1 MVVIFVSYKLYKLF
15 LCLMCFHM
23 FFVCINNLPQ
33 FKPFLLCPF
42 KSVKGGFTVIKRLSK
57 VNIWTQQNSTIY
69 SRGGQNAAC
78 TRYFNNVWNKIFY
91 FINIILDNTIIFIVI
106 KKSRED
112 NYCHKFSIHYSSY
125 QAPSWLLLIASNVQ
139 LPKLVSWPPLRYSK
153 DIKEIKTLK

>member
-15 LCLMCFHM
+15 VCLMCFHV

-42 KSVKGGFTVIKRLSK
+42 KSVKGGFTVIKSLSK
-57 VNIWTQQNSTIY
+57 VNIRTQQNSKIY
-69 SRGGQNAAC
+69 SR
-78 TRYFNNVWNKIFY
+78 YFNVLNKIFY

-112 NYCHKFSIHYSSY
+112 NYCHKFSIYYSSC

-139 LPKLVSWPPLRYSK
+139 LPKIVSWPPLRYSK
-153 DIKEIKTLK
+153 DIKEINT